1 MRLTISKRSGVIKI
15 NCDMCGNEGQLF
27 KTDVEGSI
35 LNLCKDCS
43 RFGKVISA
51 IRIEKKETKKG
62 IKTEKQEIEEES
74 VLSIVPTYGDIIK
87 RKREQLG
94 IKQEDFAKKIN
105 EKMSLIHKIETN
117 QFEPGIDLA
126 RKIEKFLHIKLME
139 QEKIKP
145 NFQSRQKSEG
155 FTIGDFI
162 KIKK

>member
-1 MRLTISKRSGVIKI
+1 
-15 NCDMCGNEGQLF
+15 MCGNEGQLF

-94 IKQEDFAKKIN
+94 I
-105 EKMSLIHKIETN
+105 
-117 QFEPGIDLA
+117 
-126 RKIEKFLHIKLME
+126 
-139 QEKIKP
+139 
-145 NFQSRQKSEG
+145 
-155 FTIGDFI
+155 
-162 KIKK
+162 